1 MTETGVTMDAGFDPS
16 TDLSCA
22 DAVVA
27 AMQSSNTR
35 SQEPRVVEA
44 CWVVIEKKFEVN
56 IMIDFLLK
64 GVRTI
69 RCRAL
74 AIEWCNLRL
83 ATWQEQFIRFVVAE
97 CALPPH

>member
-1 MTETGVTMDAGFDPS
+1 MTETGVTMDAVFDPS

-27 AMQSSNTR
+27 AMKSSNAR
-35 SQEPRVVEA
+35 SQGPSVVEA

-56 IMIDFLLK
+56 IMIDFSLK

-69 RCRAL
+69 RCRVL
-74 AIEWCNLRL
+74 AIEWCNLHL
-83 ATWQEQFIRFVVAE
+83 ATW
-97 CALPPH
+97 